1 MHRRRTIPIPWFIRW
16 VAGTVLEE
24 SAREADPSADMLLLF
39 YLAGATVIGIFVG
52 FLIGAHLFPDKS
64 DVVELSKVLLASV
77 IGALSCLSLALI
89 IFRFRSVLRWEK
101 TSRRKP
107 SHKGRT

>member
-1 MHRRRTIPIPWFIRW
+1 MHRRRAIPIPWFIRW

-39 YLAGATVIGIFVG
+39 YLAGATVLGIIVG
-52 FLIGAHLFPDKS
+52 FLTGAHLFPDKS
-64 DVVELSKVLLASV
+64 DTFGISNVLLASF
-77 IGALSCLSLALI
+77 IGALCCLSLALI
-89 IFRFRSVLRWEK
+89 IFRFRNLLRWEK
-101 TSRRKP
+101 TFRRKP